1 MPEQT
6 PPPPAEPP
14 AESATPPLPEPP
26 PIVFSISRAIESHA
40 SIDLSESQHD
50 AGQDKNT
57 RPQPKE
63 RE

>member
-26 PIVFSISRAIESHA
+26 PIVFSISRVKESDA
-40 SIDLSESQHD
+40 SIDLSESRRD

-57 RPQPKE
+57 EPQPKPQE
-63 RE
+63 